1 MGAYEI
7 RKSAAE
13 RVGYP
18 LSDLGVMEAAMRCQH
33 CDPGGVSVTFVI
45 PDLFR
50 TRLWVVSESGQLG
63 SKRYE
68 QPPRED
74 G

>member
-33 CDPGGVSVTFVI
+33 CDPGWCKRHLCHSGFSS
-45 PDLFR
+45 DSSLGRFR
-50 TRLWVVSESGQLG
+50 KWAIRKQ
-63 SKRYE
+63 KI
-68 QPPRED
+68 
-74 G
+74 